1 MIATVEDIPMQ
12 PIALGDFVADSPD
25 ALAEL
30 ILADSEK
37 QVEAK
42 GLVDADVR
50 SEFMLSCDALN
61 YARVAWRCAI
71 EWGTRGLDENVGQ
84 RIRELICAKRGYE
97 PDDFDSARQ
106 ATSRRV
112 RLPYGWSAID
122 FAYRLAQKEPIR
134 LLQPDLAGKR
144 LPTII
149 ANIAYHLS
157 LIQDRDP
164 ILLPIDQLRAF
175 LQQRKIVV
183 SGVVQR
189 LVEAGVLSFQDRN
202 YRTGKAREFRFT
214 GKSGEHFEIEK
225 PPEGPF

>member
-1 MIATVEDIPMQ
+1 MNAIVEDIPMQ
-12 PIALGDFVADSPD
+12 PIALGDIVADSPET
-25 ALAEL
+25 LAGV
-30 ILADSEK
+30 ILADTEK

-42 GLVDADVR
+42 GLIDPDVR
-50 SEFMLSCDALN
+50 AEFMLGCDALN
-61 YARVAWRCAI
+61 YTRVAWRCAV
-71 EWGTRGLDENVGQ
+71 EWGTQGLDESISQ
-84 RIRELICAKRGYE
+84 RVSELICTKRGYE

-106 ATSRRV
+106 ATARRV

-122 FAYRLAQKEPIR
+122 FAHRLAQKEPIR
-134 LLQPDLAGKR
+134 LLQPELAGKK

-157 LIQDRDP
+157 LIQDKDP

-183 SGVVQR
+183 SGAVQR
-189 LVEAGVLSFQDRN
+189 LIEAGVLDFQDRN

-214 GKSGEHFEIEK
+214 GRSGEHYEIEK
-225 PPEGPF
+225 PPEGLS

>member
-1 MIATVEDIPMQ
+1 VNATVEDIPMQ
-12 PIALGDFVADSPD
+12 PIALGDVVADSPE

-30 ILADSEK
+30 ILGDSDK
-37 QVEAK
+37 QVETK
-42 GLVDADVR
+42 GLADADVR

-61 YARVAWRCAI
+61 YSRVAWRCAV
-71 EWGTRGLDENVGQ
+71 EWGTHGLDGNIGQ

-97 PDDFDSARQ
+97 ADDFDSARQ
-106 ATSRRV
+106 AVSRRV

-122 FAYRLAQKEPIR
+122 FAYRLAQREPIR
-134 LLQPDLAGKR
+134 LLQPELAGKK

-149 ANIAYHLS
+149 ANIAYQLS
-157 LIQDRDP
+157 LIQDKDP

-202 YRTGKAREFRFT
+202 YRTGKAREFRFA
-214 GKSGEHFEIEK
+214 GKSGDHFEIEK
-225 PPEGPF
+225 PPERP

>member
-1 MIATVEDIPMQ
+1 MNAIVKDIQMQ
-12 PIALGDFVADSPD
+12 PIALGDVVADSPE

-30 ILADSEK
+30 ILADSDK

-50 SEFMLSCDALN
+50 SEFTLSCDALN
-61 YARVAWRCAI
+61 YARIAWRCAV
-71 EWGTRGLDENVGQ
+71 EWDTRGLDETIGQ
-84 RIRELICAKRGYE
+84 RIRKLICVKRGYE

-122 FAYRLAQKEPIR
+122 FAHRLAQKEPIR
-134 LLQPDLAGKR
+134 LLQPELAGKK

-157 LIQDRDP
+157 LIQDKDP

-183 SGVVQR
+183 SGAVQR
-189 LVEAGVLSFQDRN
+189 LVEAGILSFQDRN

-214 GKSGEHFEIEK
+214 GQSGEHFELEK
-225 PPEGPF
+225 PPEGPS